1 MRVSSRRRLIENT
14 GSLFILQA
22 ANYLLP
28 LIILPYLVRVL
39 GPEKFGL
46 LAFAQAFMQFLVVFT
61 DYGFDYTATRQI
73 ATQREDSE
81 KVSEIFSTVMLIKL
95 CFMLVSF
102 LLMAGI
108 IFAVPKLRVDW
119 ALYFVA
125 FLMVVG
131 TALFPIWIFQGMER
145 MKYITVI
152 NVGAKTLAAVTIFVF
167 VHSEADYILAAG
179 IQAGGFVVAGVSGV
193 WIAWRRFEVELT
205 WPRTWSTLWTAIK
218 EGGQV
223 FTSVVAGTVIGQG
236 GVLITGLIA
245 GPTSAGYLSI
255 AQKVAD
261 AASNLVKPVAQ
272 AFYPYLSRLF
282 ESDATQYR
290 IIKHRILLLGVS
302 LGTVMGILQYT
313 FCEIIAKLV
322 SGITPQE
329 LIMLIKI
336 FSVAMALTMMNVLV
350 HPIILSMKKYSE
362 MQKMYAMIATVYL
375 LVSIPATFL
384 AGSIGMALSI
394 VFVCL
399 ILLVTGMLIIKDKAA
414 PKVEGEHR

>member
-255 AQKVAD
+255 AQ
-261 AASNLVKPVAQ
+261 
-272 AFYPYLSRLF
+272 
-282 ESDATQYR
+282 
-290 IIKHRILLLGVS
+290 
-302 LGTVMGILQYT
+302 
-313 FCEIIAKLV
+313 
-322 SGITPQE
+322 
-329 LIMLIKI
+329 
-336 FSVAMALTMMNVLV
+336 
-350 HPIILSMKKYSE
+350 
-362 MQKMYAMIATVYL
+362 
-375 LVSIPATFL
+375 
-384 AGSIGMALSI
+384 
-394 VFVCL
+394 
-399 ILLVTGMLIIKDKAA
+399 
-414 PKVEGEHR
+414 

>member
-1 MRVSSRRRLIENT
+1 MSDRRRLIENT
-14 GSLFILQA
+14 GSLFILQG

-46 LAFAQAFMQFLVVFT
+46 LAFAQAFMQFLIVFT

-73 ATQREDSE
+73 ATHRGDSE
-81 KVSEIFSTVMLIKL
+81 KVSEVFITVMLIKL
-95 CFMLVSF
+95 CLMLVSF
-102 LLMAGI
+102 LLMSGI
-108 IFAVPKLRVDW
+108 VFAVPKLRVDW

-125 FLMVVG
+125 FLWVVG
-131 TALFPIWIFQGMER
+131 TTLFPTWIFQGMEQ
-145 MKYITVI
+145 MKYITVL
-152 NVGAKTLAAVTIFVF
+152 NVGAKTLAAVTIFVV
-167 VHSEADYILAAG
+167 VHSGADYILAAG
-179 IQAGGFVVAGVSGV
+179 IQGGGFVVAGASGV

-205 WPRTWSTLWTAIK
+205 WPRNWSTLKTALE

-223 FTSVVAGTVIGQG
+223 FTSAVAGAIIGQG
-236 GVLITGLIA
+236 GVLITSLIA
-245 GPTSAGYLSI
+245 GPTSAGYLSL
-255 AQKVAD
+255 AQKIAD

-290 IIKHRILLLGVS
+290 MVKHRILLLGVS
-302 LGTVMGILQYT
+302 LGTVIGILQYT
-313 FCEIIAKLV
+313 FCEIIVKLV
-322 SGITPQE
+322 SGTTPQE

-336 FSVAMALTMMNVLV
+336 FSVVMALTMMIVLV
-350 HPIILSMKKYSE
+350 HPIILSMKKFSE
-362 MQKMYAMIATVYL
+362 VQKMYATIATVYL

-384 AGSIGMALSI
+384 AGSIGMALSN

-399 ILLVTGMLIIKDKAA
+399 LLLVTGMLIIKDKAV